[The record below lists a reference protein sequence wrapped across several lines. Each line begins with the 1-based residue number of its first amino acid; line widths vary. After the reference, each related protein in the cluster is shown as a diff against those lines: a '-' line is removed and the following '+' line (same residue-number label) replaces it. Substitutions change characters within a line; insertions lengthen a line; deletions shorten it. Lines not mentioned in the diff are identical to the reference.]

1 MIKKEQILATVNQ
14 FPDDVPLEDFIEKLI
29 VIQKIDKGLNDIKD
43 GRVYSHEE
51 AKKKL
56 NKWLK

>member
-14 FPDDVPLEDFIEKLI
+14 FPDNVPLEDLIEKLL
-29 VIQKIDKGLNDIKD
+29 VIQKIEDGLDDVKE
-43 GRVYSHEE
+43 GRVYSHKE